1 MGRRLEL
8 GANTYRVLVPPKST
22 PSRIMGVLGVEACFK
37 YRGVGSA
44 SSWT

>member
-1 MGRRLEL
+1 MSECLATGFDSSSPTT
-8 GANTYRVLVPPKST
+8 N
-22 PSRIMGVLGVEACFK
+22 RILGVLGVEACFK

>member
-1 MGRRLEL
+1 MFSYE
-8 GANTYRVLVPPKST
+8 VLVLFPST
-22 PSRIMGVLGVEACFK
+22 LSRIQGVLGVEACFK